1 MAALINNNNYNNI
14 LPYDTKKRWLIIF
27 TNEKNN
33 LKKRYFRFT
42 RMQKRYFII
51 DPTNVEII
59 YFVNHHSSL
68 PSDRIPL
75 NNIKDIRMIK
85 KAQEKNLL
93 EIEIVNYHKANK
105 AFIEIPSNINVENVK
120 NAFLQILDTHN
131 SDINVDLNVL
141 NIGKVEN
148 NVETTTTLS
157 SKVPANQSITK
168 LFFERQ
174 IGRGTYSHVY
184 LAKSNNIY
192 IDKKANN
199 SRRIRLFA
207 VKVHSIPFIID
218 NNHHN
223 KVINE
228 LNILKKLSLV
238 KHYNPFIVKCYKSY
252 RTNCTLNF
260 VLDYLPGQD
269 LHRHVTTNECLNE
282 EAVCYYA
289 TQVISALNFLHS
301 NDILYRDLKP
311 ENIVLN
317 ENGQIKLIDFNIA
330 KNNFTKGSYT
340 YTLIG
345 NIEYW
350 CPEQV
355 SQNVGY
361 GFGVDFWQ
369 YGVLL
374 YELFYGYTPFNAE
387 TNLQMYSNI
396 LHGNYTF
403 ATCNFNDNKISRP
416 LKSFISALLQ
426 ININARLGSGVV
438 NLSRNDGKS
447 NGLHIN
453 TSKNSGIY
461 YIMKHNFFKYHN
473 IDWKNLTTCIAPIV
487 PTVDELWTSIDTQNR
502 KRSNSVLRY
511 EKMLRKGKLNDVY
524 EDVVDIAFKNF
535 NWEL

>member
-120 NAFLQILDTHN
+120 NAFLQILLGKHN

-184 LAKSNNIY
+184 LAKSNNMY
-192 IDKKANN
+192 IDKEANN

-228 LNILKKLSLV
+228 L
-238 KHYNPFIVKCYKSY
+238 
-252 RTNCTLNF
+252 
-260 VLDYLPGQD
+260 
-269 LHRHVTTNECLNE
+269 
-282 EAVCYYA
+282 
-289 TQVISALNFLHS
+289 
-301 NDILYRDLKP
+301 
-311 ENIVLN
+311 
-317 ENGQIKLIDFNIA
+317 
-330 KNNFTKGSYT
+330 
-340 YTLIG
+340 
-345 NIEYW
+345 
-350 CPEQV
+350 
-355 SQNVGY
+355 
-361 GFGVDFWQ
+361 
-369 YGVLL
+369 
-374 YELFYGYTPFNAE
+374 
-387 TNLQMYSNI
+387 
-396 LHGNYTF
+396 
-403 ATCNFNDNKISRP
+403 
-416 LKSFISALLQ
+416 
-426 ININARLGSGVV
+426 
-438 NLSRNDGKS
+438 
-447 NGLHIN
+447 
-453 TSKNSGIY
+453 
-461 YIMKHNFFKYHN
+461 
-473 IDWKNLTTCIAPIV
+473 
-487 PTVDELWTSIDTQNR
+487 
-502 KRSNSVLRY
+502 
-511 EKMLRKGKLNDVY
+511 
-524 EDVVDIAFKNF
+524 
-535 NWEL
+535 